1 MTIIFM
7 LALALVQAQA
17 LVLHIKDLKMAMLC
31 RLIAQ
36 STQKTAQEVVGIILK
51 RFEVKLN
58 Q

>member
-17 LVLHIKDLKMAMLC
+17 LVLPIKDLKMAMLC

-36 STQKTAQEVVGIILK
+36 LTQKTAQAVVGIILK